1 MNGFEH
7 ERRRMVE
14 RHIQARG
21 VRDPR
26 VIAAMLRVP
35 REEFVAPRLADL
47 AYGDGPLPID
57 EGQTISQPYI
67 VAFMA
72 EAAEIGP
79 GDRVLEVGTGSG
91 YAAAVLSH
99 LAREVYSVERFATLA
114 AQARARLAKLG
125 YANVRVLHGDGMLGW
140 PEHAPFDAILVAAA
154 GVEVPPALRAQLALG
169 GRLVIPLGPHSEAQ
183 QLVRLRRRAADDF
196 EQEPLADVRFV
207 PLVPGPDGD
216 PRA

>member
-1 MNGFEH
+1 
-7 ERRRMVE
+7 MVE
-14 RHIQARG
+14 RQIQARG
-21 VRDPR
+21 IRDPR

-35 REEFVAPRLADL
+35 RHEFVAPRYADL
-47 AYGDGPLPID
+47 AYDDAPLPID

-99 LAREVYSVERFATLA
+99 LARDVYTVERFASLA
-114 AQARARLAKLG
+114 TQSRARLAKLG
-125 YANVRVLHGDGMLGW
+125 YTNVHVLHGDGMLGW

-154 GVEVPPALRAQLALG
+154 GLEVPPALRAQLAVG
-169 GRLVIPLGPHSEAQ
+169 GRLVIPVGPHVEAQ
-183 QLVRLRRRAADDF
+183 QLVRVRRRDGNDF
-196 EQEPLADVRFV
+196 QQDALADVRFV
-207 PLVPGPDGD
+207 PLVP
-216 PRA
+216 ATS

>member
-1 MNGFEH
+1 LSEFDH
-7 ERRRMVE
+7 ARRRMVE
-14 RHIQARG
+14 RQIQGRG
-21 VRDPR
+21 IHDPR

-35 REEFVAPRLADL
+35 REEFVAPRYADL
-47 AYGDGPLPID
+47 AYDDAPLPID

-99 LAREVYSVERFATLA
+99 LARDVYTVERFASLA
-114 AQARARLAKLG
+114 SQARGRLAKLG
-125 YANVRVLHGDGMLGW
+125 YTNVHVLHGDGMLGW

-154 GVEVPPALRAQLALG
+154 GLEVPPALRAQLAVG
-169 GRLVIPLGPHSEAQ
+169 GRLVIPVGPHVEAQ
-183 QLVRLRRRAADDF
+183 QLVRVRRRDAEGF
-196 EQEPLADVRFV
+196 HQEFLADVRFV
-207 PLVPGPDGD
+207 PLVPATG
-216 PRA
+216 